1 MSMLRA
7 DQLLSRFGFCSRREA
22 SAWLHAGR
30 LSAAGLTIDR
40 PEKRIDPLSTLVD
53 GKPLEFPEGM
63 LLAYHKPTG
72 VTCSHNPSE
81 APLIYDILP
90 PAWMR
95 RQPPPETI
103 GRLDKETSGLILLT
117 DNGAFV
123 HRWSS
128 PRHETAKTYEITVDA
143 DIPPDLVE
151 IFASGTLLLDGESKP
166 CRPATLT
173 LTSPGTATVRL
184 LEGRYHQV
192 RRMFAAHNLTVV
204 RLHRSGVGALTLD
217 GIPEGAWR
225 EVQPID
231 IDGP

>member
-1 MSMLRA
+1 
-7 DQLLSRFGFCSRREA
+7 
-22 SAWLHAGR
+22 
-30 LSAAGLTIDR
+30 
-40 PEKRIDPLSTLVD
+40 
-53 GKPLEFPEGM
+53 
-63 LLAYHKPTG
+63 
-72 VTCSHNPSE
+72 
-81 APLIYDILP
+81 
-90 PAWMR
+90 MR

-117 DNGAFV
+117 DNGAYV

-128 PRHETAKTYEITVDA
+128 PRHETAKTYEVTVDA
-143 DIPPDLVE
+143 DIPTGLDD

-173 LTSPGTATVRL
+173 LTSPRTATVRL

-204 RLHRSGVGALTLD
+204 RLHRSGVGALTLE
-217 GIPEGAWR
+217 GIPEGTWR
-225 EVQPID
+225 EVQPVD